1 MATTLLHKRSST
13 TTAVP
18 TTGDLALGEIAI
30 NDNDGK
36 IFIEKNDGSPSIV
49 TFNPVSDAAATIL
62 GNTSGT
68 NSGDEVQA
76 TTSLEGVSQIATAA
90 EVDTGTADS
99 GFAISPL
106 ALAGSALQSKVDGI
120 EALADVTDA
129 TNVAAAG
136 AVMESDT
143 TTALMSFVIDED
155 TFASDLDTKVP
166 TQQSVKAYVAS
177 QITSGMVYQG
187 AYNASTNTPALDTG
201 SPSITVGDTYTVTV
215 AGTFF
220 TVALEVGDVLIAE
233 VTSADA
239 ADVGDWTIVQANLT
253 AASIKT
259 QYESNADTNEFSD
272 AEQTLLSNQSGTNTG
287 DEPAASTTVVGVVE
301 LAIAAECTTGTD
313 DTRAVTPLALAT
325 CTIDGGSY

>member
-18 TTGDLALGEIAI
+18 TTGDLVAGELAI
-30 NDNDGK
+30 NDWDGK
-36 IFIEKNDGSPSIV
+36 LFIEKDDGSPSIV
-49 TFNPVSDAAATIL
+49 TFNPVTDAEKVVL

-68 NSGDEVQA
+68 NTGDEPA
-76 TTSLEGVSQIATAA
+76 ASTTVVGVAEIATAA
-90 EVDTGTADS
+90 EINTGTDDART
-99 GFAISPL
+99 ISPL
-106 ALAGSALQSKVDGI
+106 GLASSDLQSKVDGI

-143 TTALMSFVIDED
+143 STALMGFVIDED
-155 TFASDLDTKVP
+155 TMVTDSDTKVP

-177 QITSGMVYQG
+177 QITAGMSYKG

-201 SPSITVGDTYTVTV
+201 SPSIVVGDTYTVTV

-220 TVALEVGDVLIAE
+220 TVPLEVGDVLIAE
-233 VTSADA
+233 ETSVDA
-239 ADVGDWTIVQANLT
+239 AAVTDWTIVQANLT

-272 AEQTLLSNQSGTNTG
+272 AEQTLLGSQSGTNTG
-287 DEPAASTTVVGVVE
+287 DELAASTTVSGVVE
-301 LAIAAECTTGTD
+301 LATAAELTTGTD
-313 DTRAVTPLALAT
+313 NTRALTPLALAT
-325 CTIDGGSY
+325 GTIDGGAY